1 MNNLVKCPK
10 CATENLAEFSFC
22 KNCGY
27 YLKDIGGT
35 AAPIDFGDDITLREI
50 ALVTKDPSGK
60 YERAFCKMH
69 RTGKK
74 ININLPVLLSGLF
87 FGMPFIW
94 FFYRKMYKIG
104 TVILL
109 ITLALSF
116 ATFYC
121 GVNYT
126 LLFMAN
132 YQTAVAATSDINF
145 WQKLTN
151 ASNFIYDAFA
161 VGISLFANYFY
172 KNYCFKKIKS
182 AKNNTDLLLAQKP
195 TSIAAAIISVLIYF
209 LVLFAFVFFFVLSNG
224 TNYLPYLEQTQ
235 GILL

>member
-60 YERAFCKMH
+60 YERAFCEMH

-109 ITLALSF
+109 FTLALSF

-195 TSIAAAIISVLIYF
+195 TSIAAAAISFIVWFLALIF
-209 LVLFAFVFFFVLSNG
+209 CIFFMCFFFQPNLSY
-224 TNYLPYLEQTQ
+224 YLNSSEVISL
-235 GILL
+235 